1 MHKRQPSTST
11 QQAKPRMKKV
21 SKSRLEDVGDTACF
35 VVFVLVSLAATAWL
49 WWAVISM
56 PSPR

>member
-1 MHKRQPSTST
+1 
-11 QQAKPRMKKV
+11 MKTDL
-21 SKSRLEDVGDTACF
+21 KSRLEDVGDSACF
-35 VVFVLVSLAATAWL
+35 VVFVLVSLAASAWL

>member
-1 MHKRQPSTST
+1 MQKQQPSST
-11 QQAKPRMKKV
+11 AREAKSRMKTDL
-21 SKSRLEDVGDTACF
+21 KSRLEDAGDSACF
-35 VVFVLVSLAATAWL
+35 VVFVLVSLAASAWL